1 MVYTQILA
9 LAALPA
15 TFALPNPQIAI
26 PPHETRYCAV
36 VDKTEETNGPSWQTG
51 RSVDGGG
58 GESTHILSL
67 APTNTRS
74 PAVTFESGHSTGYQ
88 WQIGGEI
95 GLSAGTPVSLGA
107 AAGFSVAEQVTDS
120 IAEASDAECPEGPW
134 HCSAIYYPWGV
145 KVSGHMKEQGPNDG
159 CETESL
165 GSWTHDIE
173 DGQPWEAWVPKKDQ
187 GGVGFGTVEVCTCQN
202 LEHWADDGHPALL
215 CPEQCA
221 KGADS

>member
-1 MVYTQILA
+1 MVYSQILA

-15 TFALPNPQIAI
+15 TFALPNPQIFN

-36 VDKTEETNGPSWQTG
+36 VDKTEEVNGPSWQTG

-58 GESTHILSL
+58 
-67 APTNTRS
+67 
-74 PAVTFESGHSTGYQ
+74 AVTFESGHSTAFQ
-88 WQIGGEI
+88 WQVGGEI
-95 GLSAGTPVSLGA
+95 GLSGGTPVSLAGGF
-107 AAGFSVAEQVTDS
+107 GFSVAEQVTDS

-145 KVSGHMKEQGPNDG
+145 KVSGHMQKQGPSDG

-165 GSWTHDIE
+165 GSFTHDIE
-173 DGQPWEAWVPKKDQ
+173 DGQAWEAWVPKKDA

-221 KGADS
+221 KGADSK